1 MKRKM
6 LSALSVFALISVLGL
21 TCAFAQEQGVRADVP
36 FAFTVSSST
45 LPAGNYS
52 LRPLSQN
59 VWVIQDNEGGPAIM
73 AAVTPNGS
81 NKEADSA
88 KLVFKHAGNSYFLSQ
103 VWCLGQTTAVP
114 ASKAERLIERETARN
129 GAKPESVY
137 VLASLR

>member
-6 LSALSVFALISVLGL
+6 LSALAVFALISVLGV
-21 TCAFAQEQGVRADVP
+21 TCALAQEPGVQADIP

-52 LRPLSQN
+52 LSPLSQN
-59 VWVIQDNEGGPAIM
+59 VWEIRNNEGGHAIL
-73 AAVTPNGS
+73 AVVTPNGT

-88 KLVFKHAGNSYFLSQ
+88 KLVFKHTGNSYFLSQ

-129 GAKPESVY
+129 GANPESVY

>member
-6 LSALSVFALISVLGL
+6 LSALSVFALISVLGV
-21 TCAFAQEQGVRADVP
+21 TCAFAQEHGVQADIP
-36 FAFTVSSST
+36 FAFTVTSST

-59 VWVIQDNEGGPAIM
+59 TWLIQNNAGGPAIM
-73 AAVTPNGS
+73 AVATPNGS

-88 KLVFKHAGNSYFLSQ
+88 KLVFKRTGDRYFLSQ